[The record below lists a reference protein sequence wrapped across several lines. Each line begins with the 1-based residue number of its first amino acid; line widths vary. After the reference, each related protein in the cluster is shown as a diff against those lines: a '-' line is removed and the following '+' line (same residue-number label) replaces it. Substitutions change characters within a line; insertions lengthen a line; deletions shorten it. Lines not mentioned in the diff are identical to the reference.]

1 MKKKISLALKLCH
14 RCTQQPSYQ
23 PSFIALAKEK
33 ITKKGPVRVIMFL
46 SIYRTDGD
54 ICMMLSQFIS
64 TI

>member
-14 RCTQQPSYQ
+14 LRTLQPSYQ

-33 ITKKGPVRVIMFL
+33 ITKNGPVRVIMFL
-46 SIYRTDGD
+46 SIYRTGGD
-54 ICMMLSQFIS
+54 VCMMLSQFIS